1 MDENNIPKP
10 IRICQVEGCKLFSR
24 RRDFCPKH
32 YYKAKKDGQLGL
44 GICPIEGC
52 NLPVFSNKLC
62 IRHNYQMKTRGYT
75 YRSSRE
81 PNYFEKTADGYL
93 VHLYNRREV

>member
-32 YYKAKKDGQLGL
+32 YYKAKKDGQLGR
-44 GICPIEGC
+44 GISPIEGC
-52 NLPVFSNKLC
+52 NIPVFSNKLC
-62 IRHNYQMKTRGYT
+62 IRHIYQMKIRGYN

-81 PNYFEKTADGYL
+81 RPFLKKTTAGSL
-93 VHLYNRREV
+93 EHLCNRRGV